1 MKNLF
6 DIKDNVTVITGG
18 TGVLGRTIA
27 KYLALNGAKVIILGR
42 KEDVGQAIVDDIK
55 NDGGQCEFMKTDVMD
70 EACVQKNCDDIIAN
84 FVRIDTL
91 LNAAGGNMPGATIGP
106 DKTFFDLDASQF
118 SKVLELNLTG
128 TVIPTQ
134 IFLKPMVKQGKGSI
148 INFSSMAAFRP
159 MTRVC
164 GYAAAKAGISNF
176 TQYMATECAKKFGEG
191 IRVNAIAPGFFI
203 TEQNRSLLTN
213 PDGTYTQRGQDVIR
227 QTPFGRMGEPEE
239 LCGTIHYLMS
249 DASKF
254 VTGTVAVV
262 DGDKISV
269 RDYEEAKERNVGGRN
284 NLTSDQTYEISNST
298 LEQMIKDNIMGKEYE
313 AAGFGVTTDELM
325 DQLTGEKP
333 HQWAI
338 QNFGDGNGNVDKQR
352 VNDYIQNLS
361 TMPAE
366 YYNQWVEIEKYLK
379 KDRLEQK
386 FNMDIRSRFMGEIFR
401 E

>member
-1 MKNLF
+1 MTNLF

-18 TGVLGRTIA
+18 TGILGRAIA

-42 KEDVGQAIVDDIK
+42 KEEVGKQIAEDIQK
-55 NDGGQCEFMKTDVMD
+55 VGGHCEFMKTDVMNQ
-70 EACVQKNCDDIIAN
+70 ETVQKNCDDIVAKYGR
-84 FVRIDTL
+84 VDTL
-91 LNAAGGNMPGATIGP
+91 LNAAGGNMAGATITP
-106 DKTFFDLDASQF
+106 DQTFFDLKAEAFQT
-118 SKVLELNLTG
+118 VLNLNLTG

-134 IFLKPMVKQGKGSI
+134 VFLKPMVAQGKGNI

-176 TQYMATECAKKFGEG
+176 TAYMATECAKKFGEG

-213 PDGTYTQRGQDVIR
+213 PDGSYTQRGQDVIR

-262 DGDKISV
+262 DG
-269 RDYEEAKERNVGGRN
+269 
-284 NLTSDQTYEISNST
+284 
-298 LEQMIKDNIMGKEYE
+298 
-313 AAGFGVTTDELM
+313 GFNTFAM
-325 DQLTGEKP
+325 
-333 HQWAI
+333 
-338 QNFGDGNGNVDKQR
+338 
-352 VNDYIQNLS
+352 
-361 TMPAE
+361 
-366 YYNQWVEIEKYLK
+366 
-379 KDRLEQK
+379 
-386 FNMDIRSRFMGEIFR
+386 
-401 E
+401 